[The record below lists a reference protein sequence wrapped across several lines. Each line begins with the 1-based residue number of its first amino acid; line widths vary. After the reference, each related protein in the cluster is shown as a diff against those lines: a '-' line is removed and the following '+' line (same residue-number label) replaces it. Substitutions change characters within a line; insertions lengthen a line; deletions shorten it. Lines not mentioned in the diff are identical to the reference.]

1 MTHHNSNSALQ
12 RVDADARAAFGVAFA
27 ECSWAQVE
35 HLAAAA
41 RNEAATALA
50 DIDRMKAAL
59 AEADAC
65 GCTTFTA
72 PRVHGV
78 VDAGRV
84 RVEHVCGTT
93 TTRLNREV

>member
-12 RVDADARAAFGVAFA
+12 RADADARAAFGVGIAQ
-27 ECSWAQVE
+27 CTWAQIDQ
-35 HLAAAA
+35 LAALAA
-41 RNEAATALA
+41 NGAATALA
-50 DIDRMKAAL
+50 DEDRMRAAM

-72 PRVHGV
+72 PRIHGV
-78 VDAGRV
+78 IDAGRV